1 MKTIRLL
8 LIAFILNIA
17 AFASI
22 GKISAL
28 NGDVSI
34 IRASKT
40 LKASA
45 GSALEQKDVIKASKG
60 SAAQIVFN
68 DKTVITVGSATTFKI
83 EEYLFD
89 DKTPNAKFKVE
100 EGSFKAITGK
110 IGKIAPDKFKLE
122 TKTATIGIRG
132 TAFVGRTDING
143 NLIVACTRG
152 AIVVTPLGVFQAPP
166 PPVIVP
172 AGQMTNANQNGVE
185 PPHPFT
191 PNDLRDL
198 NGDMNGYAK
207 NNQGNG
213 NNQGGNNQDNKDN
226 KTAGVDNSV
235 KDTVSD
241 ISSKIVDSKNNDA
254 VSSNGDWAAAYGVD
268 YTADVYKLMLHMST
282 FSGGGANAQSYD
294 NNVSIN
300 KLASSASITLHS
312 GGTLT
317 SIIPDMSIT
326 GSSIKGEDDMTFSI
340 AGTASGYP
348 LLSTSKVYTI
358 ADSGG
363 TDYASWGYWQAD
375 TSMASYHGTW
385 VGGAPTSVVDFTALQ
400 SANAVYTYK
409 GQSIGGVAD
418 GSTYDPIKLD
428 TNNNTTLVVHFGA
441 TSYLSGTIA
450 FNTEAGKQVTL
461 GVSASPSTPTNF
473 GGTIASGVTS
483 TVNGQSITSGSTI
496 NSFYGPGAKVLGG
509 SFLGYTTSYTVSGTY
524 KANKQ

>member
-1 MKTIRLL
+1 MKTMRLL

-45 GSALEQKDVIKASKG
+45 GSALEQKDIVKASKG

-152 AIVVTPLGVFQAPP
+152 AIVVTPLGIFQAPP

-254 VSSNGDWAAAYGVD
+254 VSSSGDWAAAYGVD
-268 YTADVYKLMLHMST
+268 YVPGTRYVVTGKNVNFYNGEGMDYFDSIGS
-282 FSGGGANAQSYD
+282 FSYTYGGDTN
-294 NNVSIN
+294 
-300 KLASSASITLHS
+300 SSV
-312 GGTLT
+312 T
-317 SIIPDMSIT
+317 SQT
-326 GSSIKGEDDMTFSI
+326 VTGEDKAKI
-340 AGTASGYP
+340 VLNGTPYGYNVG
-348 LLSTSKVYTI
+348 SYTTTI
-358 ADSGG
+358 TTESDSS
-363 TDYASWGYWQAD
+363 DYVSWGYWE
-375 TSMASYHGTW
+375 SKSSSNSLYYEYGYW
-385 VGGAPTSVVDFTALQ
+385 VGGALTAINDVPQ
-400 SANAVYTYK
+400 S
-409 GQSIGGVAD
+409 G
-418 GSTYDPIKLD
+418 
-428 TNNNTTLVVHFGA
+428 
-441 TSYLSGTIA
+441 
-450 FNTEAGKQVTL
+450 
-461 GVSASPSTPTNF
+461 SASY
-473 GGTIASGVTS
+473 SG
-483 TVNGQSITSGSTI
+483 
-496 NSFYGPGAKVLGG
+496 KVLGG
-509 SFLGYTTSYTVSGTY
+509 VINGYSFDKIVSSTSSVNLNVNFGSTSSITGNIAFATEGGQAWNLAVSNGSVSGNSLSGSINSGSLNGNVAEITNGTYSGNFYGPKAVSAAGAFKATATDGQSNSYTAAGVF